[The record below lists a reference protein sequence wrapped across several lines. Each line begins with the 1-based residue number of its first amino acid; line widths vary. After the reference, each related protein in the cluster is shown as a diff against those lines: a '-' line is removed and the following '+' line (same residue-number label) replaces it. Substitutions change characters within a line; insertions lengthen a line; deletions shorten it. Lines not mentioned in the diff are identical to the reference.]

1 METEEQRKSREDLQA
16 LFKEPFK
23 NFGGIIFWI
32 VVIII
37 CMKCCA

>member
-1 METEEQRKSREDLQA
+1 VETEKQYKARKDFEG

-23 NFGGIIFWI
+23 NFGGLIFWI